1 MTRGTFHLILIKFYT
16 GGPCLSA
23 PPYFET
29 FMKGHKTH
37 HSRIEQ
43 FRENNEVKAP
53 ELISCAYISY
63 LLYRAEWE
71 EGSEG

>member
-1 MTRGTFHLILIKFYT
+1 
-16 GGPCLSA
+16 
-23 PPYFET
+23 
-29 FMKGHKTH
+29 MKGHKTH